1 MVSIADIR
9 KGDDVNNPILSTLL
23 LMGII
28 DIYYSVQTPP
38 IELKSVEPIIFS
50 RFNR

>member
-23 LMGII
+23 LLMGII
-28 DIYYSVQTPP
+28 DMYYSVQTSP

-50 RFNR
+50 